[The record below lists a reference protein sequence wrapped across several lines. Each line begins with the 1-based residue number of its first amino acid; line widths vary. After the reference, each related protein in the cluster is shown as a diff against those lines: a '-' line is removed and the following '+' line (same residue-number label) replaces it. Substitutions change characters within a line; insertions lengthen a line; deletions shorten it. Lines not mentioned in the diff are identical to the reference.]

1 MQKTLS
7 ADRIGRKNNIPKG
20 AFMKGINQEVLEKS
34 AVAYVTVP
42 LYLAGEK
49 NKQDMAYALIDM
61 IDALDE
67 VEFGRSGTPL
77 YDIIRGDM
85 PGKRKEAIMTV
96 EREYGLTA
104 REGHILRFLSNGR
117 NPTYIA
123 NALNISKTTVKA
135 HKYNIFKKLG
145 IHSTKELNDLL
156 GLKNDASI
164 APRED

>member
-1 MQKTLS
+1 
-7 ADRIGRKNNIPKG
+7 
-20 AFMKGINQEVLEKS
+20 
-34 AVAYVTVP
+34 
-42 LYLAGEK
+42 
-49 NKQDMAYALIDM
+49 MAYALIDM

>member
-1 MQKTLS
+1 
-7 ADRIGRKNNIPKG
+7 
-20 AFMKGINQEVLEKS
+20 MKGIDQEVLEKS
-34 AVAYVTVP
+34 AAAYVTVP

-49 NKQDMAYALIDM
+49 SKQDMAYALIDM

-85 PGKRKEAIMTV
+85 PGKRKEAIMAV
-96 EREYGLTA
+96 ERDYCLTA

-145 IHSTKELNDLL
+145 IHSTEELNKLL
-156 GLKNDASI
+156 SGEGDSSMV
-164 APRED
+164 PRED

>member
-1 MQKTLS
+1 
-7 ADRIGRKNNIPKG
+7 
-20 AFMKGINQEVLEKS
+20 MKGINQEVLEKS

-123 NALNISKTTVKA
+123 NALNLSKTTVKA

>member
-1 MQKTLS
+1 
-7 ADRIGRKNNIPKG
+7 
-20 AFMKGINQEVLEKS
+20 MKAIDQEVLEKS

-49 NKQDMAYALIDM
+49 SKQDMAYALIDM

-67 VEFGRSGTPL
+67 AEFGRSGTPL
-77 YDIIRGDM
+77 YDIIQGDM
-85 PGKRKEAIMTV
+85 PGKRKEAIMAV
-96 EREYGLTA
+96 ERDYCLTA

-145 IHSTKELNDLL
+145 IHSTKELNELL
-156 GLKNDASI
+156 SGQSDSSMVSH
-164 APRED
+164 DD

>member
-1 MQKTLS
+1 
-7 ADRIGRKNNIPKG
+7 
-20 AFMKGINQEVLEKS
+20 MKGINQEVLEKS

>member
-1 MQKTLS
+1 
-7 ADRIGRKNNIPKG
+7 
-20 AFMKGINQEVLEKS
+20 MKGIDKEVLEKS
-34 AVAYVTVP
+34 AAAYVTVP

-49 NKQDMAYALIDM
+49 SKQDMAYALIDM

-85 PGKRKEAIMTV
+85 PGKRKEAIMAI

-145 IHSTKELNDLL
+145 IHSTEELNKLL
-156 GLKNDASI
+156 SGEGDSSMV
-164 APRED
+164 PRED

>member
-1 MQKTLS
+1 
-7 ADRIGRKNNIPKG
+7 
-20 AFMKGINQEVLEKS
+20 MKGIDQEVLEKS

-42 LYLAGEK
+42 LYLVGEK
-49 NKQDMAYALIDM
+49 SKQDMAYALIDM

-67 VEFGRSGTPL
+67 IEFARSGTPL

-85 PGKRKEAIMTV
+85 PGKRKEAIMAI
-96 EREYGLTA
+96 EREYNLTA

-117 NPTYIA
+117 NPMYIA

-145 IHSTKELNDLL
+145 IHSTRELNELL
-156 GLKNDASI
+156 GVKNDASI
-164 APRED
+164 APSED

>member
-1 MQKTLS
+1 
-7 ADRIGRKNNIPKG
+7 
-20 AFMKGINQEVLEKS
+20 MKGINQEVLEKS

-123 NALNISKTTVKA
+123 NALNITKTTVKA

>member
-1 MQKTLS
+1 
-7 ADRIGRKNNIPKG
+7 
-20 AFMKGINQEVLEKS
+20 MKGIDQEVLEKS

>member
-1 MQKTLS
+1 
-7 ADRIGRKNNIPKG
+7 
-20 AFMKGINQEVLEKS
+20 MKGINQEVLEKS

-145 IHSTKELNDLL
+145 IHSTKELNNLL

>member
-1 MQKTLS
+1 
-7 ADRIGRKNNIPKG
+7 
-20 AFMKGINQEVLEKS
+20 MKGIDQEVLEKS

-85 PGKRKEAIMTV
+85 PGKRKDAIMTV
-96 EREYGLTA
+96 EREYDLTT

>member
-1 MQKTLS
+1 
-7 ADRIGRKNNIPKG
+7 
-20 AFMKGINQEVLEKS
+20 MKGINQEVLEKS

-85 PGKRKEAIMTV
+85 PGKRNEALMTV